1 MRQHL
6 PHACDHP
13 AAHRL
18 LALLATY
25 RFATT
30 TQLARLTAEAYGSLS
45 SAIRQTLR
53 HLARL
58 QEQHLVTCLER
69 RVGGWRGGS
78 TATITTEP
86 DCWRSHLGTAGQHLT
101 LRPDLH
107 AVVTSPG
114 YQDHYFIEVDRDT
127 ENPARVITTCHRYQA
142 YYATG
147 IEQQAGGSSRSPC
160 GSSPTTGASASYSAT
175 WPTSPV

>member
-58 QEQHLVTCLER
+58 QEYDLVTRLER
-69 RVGGWRGGS
+69 RVGGWQGGS
-78 TATITTEP
+78 TVSIWTLTT
-86 DCWRSHLGTAGQHLT
+86 RG
-101 LRPDLH
+101 R
-107 AVVTSPG
+107 
-114 YQDHYFIEVDRDT
+114 
-127 ENPARVITTCHRYQA
+127 RVQ
-142 YYATG
+142 TG
-147 IEQQAGGSSRSPC
+147 SRSRQRPR
-160 GSSPTTGASASYSAT
+160 SLSTSFLAHLLAITETSVRSPRPLA
-175 WPTSPV
+175 P

>member
-1 MRQHL
+1 MRQQL

-58 QEQHLVTCLER
+58 QEHDLVTRLER
-69 RVGGWRGGS
+69 RVGRACPPSPSGRSRLVGAACKQAALAVSARVACPPASWL
-78 TATITTEP
+78 I
-86 DCWRSHLGTAGQHLT
+86 CWRLP
-101 LRPDLH
+101 RP
-107 AVVTSPG
+107 VC
-114 YQDHYFIEVDRDT
+114 R
-127 ENPARVITTCHRYQA
+127 
-142 YYATG
+142 
-147 IEQQAGGSSRSPC
+147 
-160 GSSPTTGASASYSAT
+160 
-175 WPTSPV
+175 